1 MSLTAIVFR
10 FCARIFCLLIVIAAS
25 IGISAAQQTTPVA
38 SETRVGETQRLD
50 VPHATEPWS
59 ITAQP
64 PSETV
69 MQQKVVKAEEEALD
83 VPGFEQAKQ
92 AANARKLAAMRASGT
107 ASSTATPDSAAAATG
122 AATSIVAST
131 FAGPAAI
138 PVPPDE
144 QIAAGPAHLVT
155 AINTQLDIYSKT
167 GTHLSTTTSA
177 TFFSSVLTGG
187 FLTDPR
193 VLYDQANG
201 RFFLIVSEHDATG
214 NTATET
220 AHILLA
226 VSQTSDPTGVWDKYA
241 LNWMG
246 RSLDNVDNTW
256 PDFPT
261 LGVSSTAIYIA
272 SDQVAFSAGVED
284 EWITVIDLPELLSGS
299 ASLTMTRFTD
309 VKTPA
314 GDVTMFVQPAL
325 TYGALSTEYLISSD
339 ANPNAANLHGP
350 VGRALHLFK
359 INTAGTPTLTAVDV
373 PVATYGVGPNAV
385 QAGGT
390 QFLIN
395 TGGPAL
401 EDGVVVVNGSLW
413 CTQSVLDSTGT
424 KTVIRW
430 YQIDP
435 VTATVQQTGTINGVD
450 EAYYGAIAVTPANEV
465 SVVYTTSS
473 TTQFASAGYARRT
486 ASDPPGTMP
495 TTGVFQAGDGVVG
508 EPRWGD
514 YNGISLDP
522 DGSTVWGLAEWESNF
537 DSSQIVQ
544 LIPSG
549 STPPPP
555 PPSCTAG
562 ASSVNICTPAAGS
575 TVASPIAISA
585 AANGG
590 TVAISA
596 MKAYLD
602 NVLVASGTSGSLTAS
617 VNAAAGSHTLTV
629 NAWNKN
635 GTLFQKK
642 STFAVSGTG
651 GGVCAKPASTGVK
664 VCAPLNGSSVTSPVT
679 ISASANGG
687 ATAITAMK
695 AYIGGV
701 QVASSTSGS
710 LTASVKVAVGAHTL
724 NVNAWNTA
732 GTVFTFKGTFT
743 VH

>member
-1 MSLTAIVFR
+1 VF
-10 FCARIFCLLIVIAAS
+10 
-25 IGISAAQQTTPVA
+25 
-38 SETRVGETQRLD
+38 
-50 VPHATEPWS
+50 
-59 ITAQP
+59 
-64 PSETV
+64 
-69 MQQKVVKAEEEALD
+69 
-83 VPGFEQAKQ
+83 
-92 AANARKLAAMRASGT
+92 
-107 ASSTATPDSAAAATG
+107 
-122 AATSIVAST
+122 
-131 FAGPAAI
+131 
-138 PVPPDE
+138 
-144 QIAAGPAHLVT
+144 
-155 AINTQLDIYSKT
+155 
-167 GTHLSTTTSA
+167 
-177 TFFSSVLTGG
+177 
-187 FLTDPR
+187 
-193 VLYDQANG
+193 
-201 RFFLIVSEHDATG
+201 G
-214 NTATET
+214 N
-220 AHILLA
+220 
-226 VSQTSDPTGVWDKYA
+226 KYA

-246 RSLDNVDNTW
+246 RTLDNADNTFA
-256 PDFPT
+256 DFPT

-272 SDQVAFSAGVED
+272 SDQLAFNAGVPD

-299 ASLTMTRFTD
+299 TSLTMTRFTD

-314 GDVTMFVQPAL
+314 GDVTNFVQPAF
-325 TYGALSTEYLISSD
+325 TFGALSTEYLISSE
-339 ANPNAANLHGP
+339 ANPNFANLHGP
-350 VGRALHLFK
+350 AGRALHLFK
-359 INTAGTPTLTAVDV
+359 INTAGTPTLTVVDV
-373 PVATYGVGPNAV
+373 PVATYAIGPSAS

-435 VTATVQQTGTINGVD
+435 LAATVQQTGTINGVD

-486 ASDPPGTMP
+486 ASDPPGTMS
-495 TTGVFQAGDGVVG
+495 TTGVFQAGNGVVTQG
-508 EPRWGD
+508 RWGD
-514 YNGISLDP
+514 YSGIALDP
-522 DGSTVWGLAEWESNF
+522 DGSTVWGIAELQESF
-537 DSSQIVQ
+537 ILSEIVQ
-544 LIPSG
+544 LVPSG

-617 VNAAAGSHTLTV
+617 VNAAAGSHSLTV

-651 GGVCAKPASTGVK
+651 GGVCAKPTSSGVK
-664 VCAPLNGSSVTSPVT
+664 VCAPLNGSSGTAPVT

-701 QVASSTSGS
+701 QVASSTS
-710 LTASVKVAVGAHTL
+710 
-724 NVNAWNTA
+724 
-732 GTVFTFKGTFT
+732 
-743 VH
+743 